1 MSSVLDFIHVWFVFA
16 NAHFKNFFTDILISF
31 KNGEATNPCLR
42 TAVFQ
47 YSFLNRYLFLFLR
60 SLAVFTEKSNL
71 LRRVK
76 ALVMYGIRPPTR
88 KIWCHIYRI
97 SEFKGLAS
105 PLPHNAGISSVFPV
119 GGSSASA
126 GVLPTKEST
135 MRERVSKRCCYFKL

>member
-60 SLAVFTEKSNL
+60 SLAVFTEKSKSPGYVWNPTTHQENMMSYLQNL
-71 LRRVK
+71 RIQGAGQSTPTQRRD
-76 ALVMYGIRPPTR
+76 LLCLPCRGIFSLC
-88 KIWCHIYRI
+88 WCTSNEREHN
-97 SEFKGLAS
+97 EGEGFK
-105 PLPHNAGISSVFPV
+105 
-119 GGSSASA
+119 
-126 GVLPTKEST
+126 T
-135 MRERVSKRCCYFKL
+135 MLLF

>member
-88 KIWCHIYRI
+88 KI
-97 SEFKGLAS
+97 
-105 PLPHNAGISSVFPV
+105 
-119 GGSSASA
+119 
-126 GVLPTKEST
+126 
-135 MRERVSKRCCYFKL
+135 